1 VSGDKE
7 VELRKDM
14 RFHARDVTGWLVR
27 KGKAMISWNQAQV
40 SSPQPFLETPMKVA
54 SAALGV
60 PMTLVL
66 GTEAGAISGSETNIK
81 EYYGK
86 VRSRQ
91 ENRAK
96 PIVMDMIQRL
106 QELRVLPGGD
116 FEIKFPDPQ
125 FKDEEKEAQV
135 DKIIAESAS
144 LLVESGILTPNEA
157 RAKFELSE
165 DELPDGLGN
174 VPRVT
179 VPAIG
184 DYLRPIKKAVRE
196 QMKRDGSRN
205 STEKRS

>member
-1 VSGDKE
+1 
-7 VELRKDM
+7 
-14 RFHARDVTGWLVR
+14 
-27 KGKAMISWNQAQV
+27 
-40 SSPQPFLETPMKVA
+40 MKVA